1 MGRNPIV
8 TRIVIDLRRNELVLE
23 LDRPLA
29 MAGDGV
35 ATIDIG
41 ASGRVLGV
49 EAGDAYLA
57 IADPVPGSESLV
69 RSAISP
75 VTVPAGARRLRVP
88 RKGAGWEISFP
99 SGNQC
104 WRLGADGR
112 TVCSVVDPA

>member
-1 MGRNPIV
+1 MSRNPEV

-29 MAGDGV
+29 AADGV

-41 ASGRVLGV
+41 ASGRLLGV
-49 EAGDAYLA
+49 EVGDAYLA
-57 IADPVPGSESLV
+57 TADPVPGSELLG
-69 RSAISP
+69 RSAASSVR
-75 VTVPAGARRLRVP
+75 VTAGRQRLHVP

-104 WRLGADGR
+104 WRIGDDGR
-112 TVCSVVDPA
+112 TVCSVVESA